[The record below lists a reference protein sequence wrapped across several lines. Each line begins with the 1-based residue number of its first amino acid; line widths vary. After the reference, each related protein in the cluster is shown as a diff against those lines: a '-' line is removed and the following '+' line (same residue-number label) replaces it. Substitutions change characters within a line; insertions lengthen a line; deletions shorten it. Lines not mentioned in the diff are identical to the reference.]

1 MVNTGTTL
9 LSTIKAVA
17 DHHATPRRC
26 GIVHGDADAAA
37 VTRTLDNHDVLRL
50 VIFRVRGQKEL

>member
-9 LSTIKAVA
+9 LSTVEAVA

-50 VIFRVRGQKEL
+50 VRFCVRG